1 MKMILLVEDNLSI
14 IKGLTY
20 TLSKNN
26 YEVVSTISV
35 SETLKVLESNSFDLI
50 IIDISLPDGN
60 GFDLYKIIKE
70 KYNTPSIF
78 LTAKDLEED
87 IVYGFNLGID
97 DYITKPFLTGELLAR
112 ISKIIRKNTNKYI
125 KVGNIKLDLDKMIVL
140 KDNKEIILTTLEYKI
155 LLLLMTNLNKVIT
168 RDIIINKI
176 FELTGNDVYD
186 NTVSVYIK
194 RIREKLDTDIIKTI
208 KGVGYRVDEK

>member
-1 MKMILLVEDNLSI
+1 MILLVEDNLSI
-14 IKGLTY
+14 VKGLTY
-20 TLSKNN
+20 TLNKNN
-26 YEVVSTISV
+26 YKVISTTSV
-35 SETLKVLESNSFDLI
+35 HETLKVLESNSFDLI

-194 RIREKLDTDIIKTI
+194 RIREKLGTDIIKTI

>member
-1 MKMILLVEDNLSI
+1 MILLVEDNLSI

>member
-1 MKMILLVEDNLSI
+1 MILLVEDNLSI

-26 YEVVSTISV
+26 YEVVSTTSV

-78 LTAKDLEED
+78 LTAKDLEGD

>member
-1 MKMILLVEDNLSI
+1 MILLVEDNLSI

-20 TLSKNN
+20 TLNQNS
-26 YEVVSTISV
+26 YEVVSTTSV
-35 SETLKVLESNSFDLI
+35 SETLKVLEKNSFDLI

-97 DYITKPFLTGELLAR
+97 DYITKPFKTLELLAR
-112 ISKIIRKNTNKYI
+112 INKILRKNTNKYI
-125 KVGNIKLDLDKMIVL
+125 EVENIKLDLDKMIVL

>member
-1 MKMILLVEDNLSI
+1 MILLVEDNLSI

-155 LLLLMTNLNKVIT
+155 LLILMTNLNKVIT